1 MNKFVEIFSG
11 ATGLSSGRV
20 FTGFMV
26 LGAFVEWMHCVWL
39 GDGIW
44 NPSATTVTIILGA
57 MGNNAAQK
65 IIEKKKKSE

>member
-1 MNKFVEIFSG
+1 MNKLIEMFSG

-20 FTGFMV
+20 FSACMV

-44 NPSATTVTIILGA
+44 KPSATTVTIILGSL
-57 MGNNAAQK
+57 GNNAVQK
-65 IIEKKKKSE
+65 VIEKKK